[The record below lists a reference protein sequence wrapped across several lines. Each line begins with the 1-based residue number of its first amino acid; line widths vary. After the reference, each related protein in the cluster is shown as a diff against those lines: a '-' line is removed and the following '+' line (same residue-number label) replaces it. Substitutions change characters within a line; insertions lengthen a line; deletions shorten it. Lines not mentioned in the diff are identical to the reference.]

1 MALNLRHQTAAEF
14 AARFWASVQA
24 ARQAGNQI
32 EYGRLL
38 WWLTRKLV
46 SGDITD
52 AQARISFNTAFAR
65 TLNATQWTALRTTRI
80 TPAHDRY
87 AAMLADGAL

>member
-14 AARFWASVQA
+14 AARYWARVLA
-24 ARQAGNQI
+24 AKRAGNQL

-38 WWLTRKLV
+38 WWLTKKLV
-46 SGDITD
+46 AGDITD
-52 AQARISFNTAFAR
+52 AQARATFNTAFGRA
-65 TLNATQWTALRTTRI
+65 LNATQWTTLRATRI

-87 AAMLADGAL
+87 QAMLDEGDL

>member
-14 AARFWASVQA
+14 AARFWAHVKTA
-24 ARQAGNQI
+24 YQAGNKI
-32 EYGRLL
+32 EYSRLL

-46 SGDITD
+46 AGDITD
-52 AQARISFNTAFAR
+52 AQARNSFNTAYNKSLTAGQWA
-65 TLNATQWTALRTTRI
+65 TLRSNRI

-87 AAMLADGAL
+87 AAMLVESDL